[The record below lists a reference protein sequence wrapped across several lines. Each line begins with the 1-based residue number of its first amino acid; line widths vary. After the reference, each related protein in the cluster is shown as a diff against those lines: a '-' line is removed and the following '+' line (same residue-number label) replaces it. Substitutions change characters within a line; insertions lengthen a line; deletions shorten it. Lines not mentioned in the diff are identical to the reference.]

1 MTSQFERRAFITLL
15 GGAPLAW
22 SYAAH
27 GQPREPVRIG
37 VLMIQAATDPEGIAR
52 LAALTKTLEA
62 RGWSAGRNIRIDVRW
77 FEGNVERAK
86 AYAAE
91 LIGLAPAAIVVASNP
106 ALTALQAMT
115 ATIPIVF
122 AQASDPVEG
131 GYVKS
136 LARPAGNITGFQNFE
151 PDIGGKWLGVLKE
164 AVPGMTRAAMLLAP
178 IQPSHLAFL
187 RSAASAAPPL
197 GVQVDA
203 APFSDGEAVER
214 AIVEAASN
222 GANGLIVAPHPT
234 TQARRRDIIASTAR
248 LGMPAVYPF
257 RFFAVEGGLMSY
269 GIDQIDQWR
278 GTAGYVDRILR
289 GEKPGELP
297 VQAPT
302 KYELVI
308 NLKTATALGV
318 SIPPA
323 LPLRAD
329 EVIE

>member
-1 MTSQFERRAFITLL
+1 MKRRDVLTLL

-27 GQPREPVRIG
+27 GQPRDPMRIG
-37 VLMIQAATDPEGIAR
+37 VLTAYAPTDPEGAAR
-52 LAALTKTLEA
+52 LAAFTKTLQGL
-62 RGWSAGRNIRIDVRW
+62 GWNDGRNVRIDVRW
-77 FEGNVERAK
+77 FEGDVERAK
-86 AYAAE
+86 AHAAE
-91 LIGLAPAAIVVASNP
+91 LIGLTPAAIVVASNP
-106 ALTALQAMT
+106 ALTVLQALT

-122 AQASDPVEG
+122 SQASDPVEG
-131 GYVKS
+131 GFVKS
-136 LARPAGNITGFQNFE
+136 LARPGGNITGFQNFE

-164 AVPGMTRAAMLLAP
+164 AVPGLTRAAMLLDPRTLA
-178 IQPSHLAFL
+178 HAAFL
-187 RSAASAAPPL
+187 RSAAAVAPSL
-197 GVQVDA
+197 GVQVNA

-214 AIVEAASN
+214 AIVEAVSN

-234 TQARRRDIIASTAR
+234 TQARRRDIIAATAR
-248 LGMPAVYPF
+248 HGMPAVYPF

-278 GTAGYVDRILR
+278 GAAGYVDRILR

-302 KYELVI
+302 RYELVI
-308 NLKTATALGV
+308 NLKTANALGV
-318 SIPPA
+318 NIPPA